1 MFAARKAAARL
12 LSSPA
17 FSPPSSA
24 ALLLCGRA
32 AHRGSLEACLA
43 RVLQERAYV
52 LRFWV
57 RRCNF
62 HDARRVFDETPTRT
76 APVWTSMIAGC
87 ARRGRYAD
95 GMRAFADML
104 AEGGATPNAFVLAAV
119 VRCCAGIGDVESG
132 KRVHGWMLRNG
143 VHLDMVLCNA
153 VLDMY
158 AKCGQYE
165 RARRVFGAMSE
176 RDAVS
181 WNIAIAACIQAGDI
195 IGSMHLF
202 DESPLR
208 DTTSWNTIISGL
220 MRSGHAAEALNRLRQ
235 MAQAGVVFN
244 PYTYS
249 TAFSLA
255 GMLLLPDLG
264 RQLHSRVLIAAL
276 ESDPFVQSSLMDMY
290 CKCGLLVEA
299 ASVFDRWSPLNRDMN
314 FSWSTMV
321 AGYVQNGREEEA
333 LELFRRMLREG
344 AAADRFTLTSVA
356 AACANAGMV
365 EQGRQVH
372 ACVEKLGY
380 KLDAPLASAIVD
392 MYAKCGN
399 LEDACSI
406 FDRACTKNV
415 AVWTSMLCS
424 YASHGQGKMAI
435 ELFKRMISEKI
446 RPNEI
451 TLVGVLS
458 ACSHVGLVSEG
469 EHYFNL
475 MQEEHG
481 IVPSIEH
488 YNSIV
493 DLYGRSG
500 MLDRAKNFIEENN
513 INHEAIVWK
522 TLLSAC
528 RLHQHSEYAKLAS
541 EKLVQLEQC
550 DAGSYVM
557 LSNMYA
563 TNNKWCD
570 TFELRVSMQE
580 RKVRKQPGR
589 SWVHLKNNVHTF
601 VAGDASHPQSAEIYA
616 YLEKLVERLKEI
628 GYRSRTDLVVHDVE
642 EEQRETALKFHSEKL
657 AIAFGIISTPSGT
670 PLRIF
675 KNLRVC
681 EDCHEAIKYISQ
693 ATADGQDE
701 RAHATKSSLPSLSA
715 LTLPLSSIRSL
726 SSLPH
731 LRFSGS
737 GSKRGGDDG
746 KGEGR
751 RGGGSGE
758 RGAVEA
764 AAKAQE
770 GDDDLDGNCDD
781 DWRARERRIHCSRAR
796 ERRIGH
802 HCDTTPFFATTV
814 FLFAMGFFRTSFTLM
829 VGMGCGVYVAQNYN
843 VPNVKK
849 LFNTYMFLAKHI
861 EETYRKPKRDGD

>member
-1 MFAARKAAARL
+1 MCAVRKAAARL
-12 LSSPA
+12 LSPPA

-24 ALLLCGRA
+24 ALLRSGRTA
-32 AHRGSLEACLA
+32 RGGALGACLPEA
-43 RVLQERAYV
+43 SHERVHV

-57 RRCNF
+57 RRRNF
-62 HDARRVFDETPTRT
+62 CYACRVFDETPTRT

-95 GMRAFADML
+95 GMRAFSEML
-104 AEGGATPNAFVLAAV
+104 AECGATPNAFVLAAV

-143 VHLDMVLCNA
+143 VHLDVVLCNA

-158 AKCGQYE
+158 AKCGQFE
-165 RARRVFGAMSE
+165 RARRVFGAMAE

-181 WNIAIAACIQAGDI
+181 WNIAIGACIQAGNI
-195 IGSMHLF
+195 LGSVQLF

-208 DTTSWNTIISGL
+208 DITSWNTIISGL
-220 MRSGHAAEALNRLRQ
+220 MRNGHATEALNRLHQ
-235 MAQAGVVFN
+235 MAQSAVVFN
-244 PYTYS
+244 HYTYS
-249 TAFSLA
+249 TAFALA

-264 RQLHSRVLIAAL
+264 RQLHGRVLTAAL
-276 ESDPFVQSSLMDMY
+276 ESDAFVRSSLMDMY
-290 CKCGLLVEA
+290 CKCGLLEAA
-299 ASVFDRWSPLNRDMN
+299 ASVFDHWSPLTRDMN
-314 FSWSTMV
+314 FAWSTMV
-321 AGYVQNGREEEA
+321 AGYVQNSREEEA

-344 AAADRFTLTSVA
+344 AVLDRFTLTSVA

-372 ACVEKLGY
+372 GCVEKLVH

-399 LEDACSI
+399 LEDARSI

-424 YASHGQGKMAI
+424 YASHGQGRMAI
-435 ELFKRMISEKI
+435 ELFKRMTAEKMT
-446 RPNEI
+446 PNEI

-469 EHYFNL
+469 ELYFKK
-475 MQEEHG
+475 MREEYG

-488 YNSIV
+488 YNCIV

-500 MLDRAKNFIEENN
+500 LLDNAKNFIEENN

-528 RLHQHSEYAKLAS
+528 RLHQHSKYAKLAS
-541 EKLVQLEQC
+541 DKLVQLEQC

-563 TNNKWCD
+563 TNNKWRD
-570 TFELRVSMQE
+570 TFELRVSMEE

-589 SWVHLKNNVHTF
+589 SWIHLKSTVHTF
-601 VAGDASHPQSAEIYA
+601 VAGDVSHPQSAEIYA

-628 GYRSRTDLVVHDVE
+628 GYTSRTDLVVHDVE

-693 ATADGQDE
+693 ATAL
-701 RAHATKSSLPSLSA
+701 AHPALLHFPGAPGNHCPPQWRSRHDYLPS
-715 LTLPLSSIRSL
+715 
-726 SSLPH
+726 
-731 LRFSGS
+731 
-737 GSKRGGDDG
+737 SK
-746 KGEGR
+746 
-751 RGGGSGE
+751 
-758 RGAVEA
+758 AVERWA
-764 AAKAQE
+764 VDNQVKISDQIVLSMSFPKDQIPASRSS
-770 GDDDLDGNCDD
+770 G
-781 DWRARERRIHCSRAR
+781 RARVRHWINFDKVVLDILKAESKSKQFAR
-796 ERRIGH
+796 SPGKTGSH
-802 HCDTTPFFATTV
+802 
-814 FLFAMGFFRTSFTLM
+814 
-829 VGMGCGVYVAQNYN
+829 
-843 VPNVKK
+843 
-849 LFNTYMFLAKHI
+849 FNTRSDLFQPNEKI
-861 EETYRKPKRDGD
+861 DIFVVVDFVTYFAQLHCHGHDENPPWYHGKNA

>member
-1 MFAARKAAARL
+1 MCAARKAAARL
-12 LSSPA
+12 LPPPASS
-17 FSPPSSA
+17 SPPSSA
-24 ALLLCGRA
+24 ALLLRGRPA
-32 AHRGSLEACLA
+32 RGGSLEAHLA
-43 RVLQERAYV
+43 MVPHERASV
-52 LRFWV
+52 LWFWV
-57 RRCNF
+57 RRRSF
-62 HDARRVFDETPTRT
+62 HDARRVFDERLTRT
-76 APVWTSMIAGC
+76 APVWTSTIAGC

-95 GMRAFADML
+95 GMRAFAEML

-119 VRCCAGIGDVESG
+119 VRCCAGMGDVESG

-143 VHLDMVLCNA
+143 VHLDVVLCNA

-158 AKCGQYE
+158 AKSGQFD
-165 RARRVFGAMSE
+165 RARQVFGAMTE

-181 WNIAIAACIQAGDI
+181 WNIAIGACIHAGDI
-195 IGSMHLF
+195 LGSMQLF

-235 MAQAGVVFN
+235 MAQTGVLFDH
-244 PYTYS
+244 YTYS
-249 TAFSLA
+249 TAFVLA

-264 RQLHSRVLIAAL
+264 RQLHGRVLIAAL
-276 ESDPFVQSSLMDMY
+276 ESDAFVQSSLMDMY
-290 CKCGLLVEA
+290 CKCGLLEAA
-299 ASVFDRWSPLNRDMN
+299 ASVFDRWSPLTRDMN
-314 FSWSTMV
+314 FAWSTMV
-321 AGYVQNGREEEA
+321 AGYVQNGREEDA
-333 LELFRRMLREG
+333 LKLFRRMLREG
-344 AAADRFTLTSVA
+344 VATDRFTLTSVV

-372 ACVEKLGY
+372 GCVEKLWY

-399 LEDACSI
+399 LEDARSI
-406 FDRACTKNV
+406 FDRACTKNI

-424 YASHGQGKMAI
+424 YASHGQGRIAI
-435 ELFKRMISEKI
+435 ELFETMTAEKMT
-446 RPNEI
+446 PNEI

-469 EHYFNL
+469 ELYFKQ
-475 MQEEHG
+475 MQEEYG

-488 YNSIV
+488 YNCIV

-500 MLDRAKNFIEENN
+500 LLDKAKNFIEENN

-528 RLHQHSEYAKLAS
+528 RLHQHNEYAKLAS

-557 LSNMYA
+557 LSNIYA
-563 TNNKWCD
+563 TNNKWRD
-570 TFELRVSMQE
+570 SFELRVSMQE

-589 SWVHLKNNVHTF
+589 SWIHLKNTVHTF

-628 GYRSRTDLVVHDVE
+628 GYTSRTDLVVHDVE
-642 EEQRETALKFHSEKL
+642 EEQRETTLKFHSEKL

-693 ATADGQDE
+693 ATVRYWINPDKELPEILQAE
-701 RAHATKSSLPSLSA
+701 LKSKQGHVCSLQ
-715 LTLPLSSIRSL
+715 
-726 SSLPH
+726 
-731 LRFSGS
+731 GVQ
-737 GSKRGGDDG
+737 
-746 KGEGR
+746 GR
-751 RGGGSGE
+751 
-758 RGAVEA
+758 
-764 AAKAQE
+764 
-770 GDDDLDGNCDD
+770 
-781 DWRARERRIHCSRAR
+781 
-796 ERRIGH
+796 
-802 HCDTTPFFATTV
+802 
-814 FLFAMGFFRTSFTLM
+814 FTLEPK
-829 VGMGCGVYVAQNYN
+829 QWS
-843 VPNVKK
+843 
-849 LFNTYMFLAKHI
+849 AK
-861 EETYRKPKRDGD
+861 